1 MDKLKLPENPRTAI
15 LFSNYDQ
22 FALKDSALHPVYSV
36 YSILAEHLKSNFCF
50 VSPTSL
56 ARNIAKLD
64 DFKLLYI
71 PQLTYTDRELSAKIR
86 KFAADGGTVVIFD
99 PRFMSWNIDG
109 TAAAERAEL
118 TGIKSI
124 ALRSGVG
131 ELNSSYGKLKLYANN
146 TLQLPAGMAVESY
159 SLNNTTA
166 RVIATY
172 ADNSPAA
179 VENSYGKGR
188 VIYFASQP
196 FGNSGAVLEPG
207 AWLKF
212 FENMAKEAGAE
223 TNLPVW
229 NFLIPA
235 ERLVPVKL
243 KPLR

>member
-1 MDKLKLPENPRTAI
+1 
-15 LFSNYDQ
+15 
-22 FALKDSALHPVYSV
+22 
-36 YSILAEHLKSNFCF
+36 
-50 VSPTSL
+50 
-56 ARNIAKLD
+56 
-64 DFKLLYI
+64 
-71 PQLTYTDRELSAKIR
+71 
-86 KFAADGGTVVIFD
+86 
-99 PRFMSWNIDG
+99 
-109 TAAAERAEL
+109 
-118 TGIKSI
+118 
-124 ALRSGVG
+124 
-131 ELNSSYGKLKLYANN
+131 
-146 TLQLPAGMAVESY
+146 MAVESY

-172 ADNSPAA
+172 ADNTPAA